1 MITLRQKFATAAT
14 KGGRTVSIAGLR
26 NTWSATTAAMIVAK
40 IIAGRRTA
48 RWARAYQ
55 ERHTHRCYS
64 RPVMAESDLAVRPSV
79 ARLETLAPILLA
91 VSVVVRLASTMGYYF
106 VAGDFFFDLHVYVI
120 GGAALDHPGT
130 LYDVFYVDPVKGEHL
145 AFTYPTFA
153 AMVFYPLHLLPFGL
167 LAFLWQVAQVAAVY
181 GSVRLCQR
189 LMGADDSRRVAML
202 WTAVALWLEP
212 VASNFQTGQVGVFL
226 MLGVLYAAY
235 STRWWLSGLLIGV
248 GAGIKLTPAIT
259 GLYFVGMRRWAAAAF
274 SAVVYFG
281 TVGLAYLALPVDTG
295 RYFPHQMIKAG
306 QSLPIGSSWNQ
317 SWLGGISRIV
327 GHDAG
332 PRSLVVLAIA
342 ATAVLTVMAWRAL
355 GSGSGERDR
364 LGSLLVVQLFGLMA
378 APVSWIHHWVW
389 VVPLMIW
396 LIHGPWRDKP
406 GAKVL
411 GWGWLVLMVI
421 SVPSLLSLA
430 QPNIMDFS
438 RPWYLAWAGLVYIAA
453 SLTTMIWIIATGR
466 RA

>member
-1 MITLRQKFATAAT
+1 
-14 KGGRTVSIAGLR
+14 
-26 NTWSATTAAMIVAK
+26 
-40 IIAGRRTA
+40 
-48 RWARAYQ
+48 
-55 ERHTHRCYS
+55 
-64 RPVMAESDLAVRPSV
+64 MAETVTRVRPAF

-91 VSVVVRLASTMGYYF
+91 VSVIVRLASTMGAY
-106 VAGDFFFDLHVYVI
+106 VVTGDFFFDLHVYVI
-120 GGAALDHPGT
+120 GGAALNHPGT

-167 LAFLWQVAQVAAVY
+167 IAFLWQVAQVGAVY
-181 GSVRLCQR
+181 GSVRLSQR
-189 LMGADDSRRVAML
+189 FLGGGSRRIAMV

-235 STRWWLSGLLIGV
+235 STRWWVSGLLIGV
-248 GAGIKLTPAIT
+248 GAGIKLTPATT
-259 GLYFVGMRRWAAAAF
+259 GLYFLGMRRWGAAAF
-274 SAVVYFG
+274 SAVAYFG
-281 TVGLAYLALPVDTG
+281 TVAVAYLAFPVDTG

-306 QSLPIGSSWNQ
+306 QTLPVGSSWNQ

-332 PRSLVVLAIA
+332 PRSLVIVAIA
-342 ATAVLTVMAWRAL
+342 ATAALTVLAWRAL
-355 GSGSGERDR
+355 GSGTGERDR
-364 LGSLLVVQLFGLMA
+364 LGSLLVVQLLGLMA

-389 VVPLMIW
+389 VVPLMVW
-396 LIHGPWRDKP
+396 LFHGPWRDKP
-406 GAKVL
+406 GARIL
-411 GWGWLVLMVI
+411 GWGWLLLMVV

-453 SLTTMIWIIATGR
+453 SLTTLVWIIFTGR
-466 RA
+466 RV

>member
-1 MITLRQKFATAAT
+1 MHGHSHGAIVTPVNAEL
-14 KGGRTVSIAGLR
+14 VSDTRPRL
-26 NTWSATTAAMIVAK
+26 
-40 IIAGRRTA
+40 A
-48 RWARAYQ
+48 RL
-55 ERHTHRCYS
+55 
-64 RPVMAESDLAVRPSV
+64 MDLAP
-79 ARLETLAPILLA
+79 ALLA
-91 VSVVVRLASTMGYYF
+91 LSVIIRLASTMIAYF

-189 LMGADDSRRVAML
+189 LIGNDDNRRVAML

-212 VASNFQTGQVGVFL
+212 VASSFQTGQVGLFL

-281 TVGLAYLALPVDTG
+281 TVGLAYLLLPADTN
-295 RYFPHQMIKAG
+295 RYFPGQMIEAG
-306 QSLPIGSSWNQ
+306 HTLPIGSSWNQ
-317 SWLGGISRIV
+317 SWLGGISRIL
-327 GHDAG
+327 GRDPG
-332 PRSLVVLAIA
+332 PNALVIGGIAVAAVICVL
-342 ATAVLTVMAWRAL
+342 AWRAL
-355 GSGSGERDR
+355 NPKGEDGDR
-364 LGSLLVVQLFGLMA
+364 LGSLLVVQLFGLVA

-389 VVPLMIW
+389 VVPLMVW
-396 LIHGPWRDKP
+396 LIHGRWRDKP
-406 GAKVL
+406 GARIL
-411 GWGWLVLMVI
+411 GWGWLVLMVV
-421 SVPSLLSLA
+421 SVPSLLAVA
-430 QPNIMDFS
+430 QPDIWQLS
-438 RPWYLAWAGLVYIAA
+438 RPWYLAWGGLAY
-453 SLTTMIWIIATGR
+453 IIATLTTLIWIVATAR
-466 RA
+466 RD

>member
-1 MITLRQKFATAAT
+1 MHAYSAGAIVTPVNAEL
-14 KGGRTVSIAGLR
+14 VSD
-26 NTWSATTAAMIVAK
+26 T
-40 IIAGRRTA
+40 
-48 RWARAYQ
+48 
-55 ERHTHRCYS
+55 
-64 RPVMAESDLAVRPSV
+64 RP
-79 ARLETLAPILLA
+79 RLDRLMGLAPALLA
-91 VSVVVRLASTMGYYF
+91 VSVIIRLASTMISYF
-106 VAGDFFFDLHVYVI
+106 VTGDFFFDLHVYVV
-120 GGAALDHPGT
+120 GGAALNHPGT

-153 AMVFYPLHLLPFGL
+153 AMVFYPLHLLPYGL

-189 LMGADDSRRVAML
+189 FLGNDDNRRVAML
-202 WTAVALWLEP
+202 WTAAALWLEP

-226 MLGVLYAAY
+226 MLSVLYAAY
-235 STRWWLSGLLIGV
+235 DTRWWVSGLLIGV

-259 GLYFVGMRRWAAAAF
+259 GLYFLGMRRWAAAAF

-281 TVGLAYLALPVDTG
+281 TVAVAYLSLPVDTG

-306 QSLPIGSSWNQ
+306 QTLPVGSSWNQ
-317 SWLGGISRIV
+317 SWLGGLSRIV

-332 PRSLVVLAIA
+332 PRSLVVVAIV
-342 ATAVLTVMAWRAL
+342 ATAVLTVLAWRAL
-355 GSGSGERDR
+355 GSGAGERDR
-364 LGSLLVVQLFGLMA
+364 LGSLLVVQLFGLTA

-389 VVPLMIW
+389 VVPLMMW

-411 GWGWLVLMVI
+411 GWGWLVLMVL

-438 RPWYLAWAGLVYIAA
+438 RPWYLAWAGLVYIIATL
-453 SLTTMIWIIATGR
+453 STLGWIIATAR
-466 RA
+466 RD

>member
-1 MITLRQKFATAAT
+1 MPQAVSSRPRELRRYARAVIVARVTAA
-14 KGGRTVSIAGLR
+14 SIPGARPRLSR
-26 NTWSATTAAMIVAK
+26 LVA
-40 IIAGRRTA
+40 
-48 RWARAYQ
+48 
-55 ERHTHRCYS
+55 
-64 RPVMAESDLAVRPSV
+64 
-79 ARLETLAPILLA
+79 LAPILLGI
-91 VSVVVRLASTMGYYF
+91 SVIVRIASTMIAYS
-106 VAGDFFFDLHVYVI
+106 VQGDFFFDLHVYVI
-120 GGAALDHPGT
+120 GGAALNHPGT

-153 AMVFYPLHLLPFGL
+153 AMVFYPLHLLKFGL
-167 LAFLWQVAQVAAVY
+167 VAFLWQVGQVAAVY
-181 GSVRLCQR
+181 GSVRISQR
-189 LMGADDSRRVAML
+189 FIGGGSRRIAML

-212 VASNFQTGQVGVFL
+212 VASSFQTGQVGVFL

-235 STRWWLSGLLIGV
+235 TTRWWLSGLLIGV

-274 SAVVYFG
+274 SAVAYFG
-281 TVGLAYLALPVDTG
+281 TVAVAYLAFPVDTG

-306 QSLPIGSSWNQ
+306 QTLPVGSSWNQ

-342 ATAVLTVMAWRAL
+342 ATGLLTVVAWRAL
-355 GSGSGERDR
+355 ASGTGERDR
-364 LGSLLVVQLFGLMA
+364 LGLLLVIQLFGLMA

-389 VVPLMIW
+389 VVPLLIW

-406 GAKVL
+406 GAKLL

-430 QPNIMDFS
+430 QPNIMEFS
-438 RPWYLAWAGLVYIAA
+438 RPWYLAWPGLIYIAA
-453 SLTTMIWIIATGR
+453 SLTTLAWIAVTGR
-466 RA
+466 RVGAADTVTTP